1 MFGFKIQT
9 MQGSD
14 EIESKLQE
22 MVRSLDDEDCANQL
36 EAILEAMAKRDQRI
50 SETLEDLLKEVD
62 ELILFADE
70 LQDNEECT
78 R

>member
-1 MFGFKIQT
+1 
-9 MQGSD
+9 MQGFD
-14 EIESKLQE
+14 EIESKLRE
-22 MVRSLDDEDCANQL
+22 MVRDLDDEDSANQL

-70 LQDNEECT
+70 LQDNEKCT